1 MKSNK
6 EIHVYFMPGMSAN
19 SLIFERIKLPYEYKS
34 HFLEWIQ
41 PEKNESLNSYA
52 KRLSLK
58 IVHDNPILVGVSFG
72 GVIVQEISKIID
84 VRKLIIISSIK
95 SKKEMSNSMKFAK
108 KTKSYKLLP
117 VSWLDDFENLMAF
130 VFGPKIKRRVDLYRK
145 YLSVR
150 NKYYLEW
157 SIEKII
163 NWDQEKSLKNIIHIH
178 GTKDSIFPVNN
189 IKNYIPVENGDH
201 AIILKNADWL
211 NDYFLEN
218 LF

>member
-1 MKSNK
+1 MKSEK

-19 SLIFERIKLPYEYKS
+19 SLIFERIKLQHKFKL

-41 PEKNESLNSYA
+41 PEKDESLNSYA

-72 GVIVQEISKIID
+72 GVIIQEISKIID

-117 VSWLDDFENLMAF
+117 VSWLDDFESLMAF

-150 NKYYLEW
+150 NKHYLEW

-163 NWDQEKSLKNIIHIH
+163 NWDQEKSLENIIHIH
-178 GTKDSIFPVNN
+178 GTKDSIFPVSN
-189 IKNYIPVENGDH
+189 IKNYIPVKNGGH

-211 NDYFLEN
+211 NDYFSEN
-218 LF
+218 LI

>member
-1 MKSNK
+1 MKSDNK
-6 EIHVYFMPGMSAN
+6 IHVYFMPGMCAN

-117 VSWLDDFENLMAF
+117 VSWLDDFESLMAF

-211 NDYFLEN
+211 NDYFSEN

>member
-1 MKSNK
+1 MKSEK

-19 SLIFERIKLPYEYKS
+19 SLIFERIKLPYEFKS

-117 VSWLDDFENLMAF
+117 VSWLDDFESLMAF

-150 NKYYLEW
+150 HKYSLEW

-163 NWDQEKSLKNIIHIH
+163 NWDQEKSLNNIIHIH

-211 NDYFLEN
+211 NDYFSEN

>member
-1 MKSNK
+1 MKSDNK
-6 EIHVYFMPGMSAN
+6 IHVYFMPGMSAN
-19 SLIFERIKLPYEYKS
+19 SLIFERIKLPREFKS

-58 IVHDNPILVGVSFG
+58 IVHDNPILIGVSFG

-117 VSWLDDFENLMAF
+117 VSWLDDFESLMAF
-130 VFGPKIKRRVDLYRK
+130 VFGPKIKRRLDLYRK

-150 NKYYLEW
+150 NKHYLEW

-163 NWDQEKSLKNIIHIH
+163 NWDQEKSLENVIHIH

-211 NDYFLEN
+211 NDYFSEN
-218 LF
+218 LI